1 MVKFGKHTGLKTQRA
16 VMSLQVR
23 CLSPVQRSDV
33 MNYGTESLM
42 KKPLIRVFVF
52 SVKIQN
58 DRVAQ
63 LAEAEV
69 LEASQ

>member
-1 MVKFGKHTGLKTQRA
+1 ML
-16 VMSLQVR
+16 SLYGVR
-23 CLSPVQRSDV
+23 VRVSVGAQRSDV